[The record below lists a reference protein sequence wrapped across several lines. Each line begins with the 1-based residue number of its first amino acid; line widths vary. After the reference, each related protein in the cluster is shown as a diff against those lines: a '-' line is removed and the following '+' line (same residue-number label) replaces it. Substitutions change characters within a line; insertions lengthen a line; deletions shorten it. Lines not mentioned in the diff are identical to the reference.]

1 MLLCILCFSFEVFLL
16 QIREETDT
24 RIDLP
29 GELSDSQ
36 VIIITGR
43 KEDIERA
50 KDMLEAKI
58 KEQARN
64 QNDRFLALGY
74 VKPRELGGI

>member
-1 MLLCILCFSFEVFLL
+1 MLLCILFLNFK
-16 QIREETDT
+16 IREETDT

-29 GELSDSQ
+29 GELSDSHTI
-36 VIIITGR
+36 VITGR

-64 QNDRFLALGY
+64 QNDRF
-74 VKPRELGGI
+74 